1 MTDEYSSR
9 QATQWHAVQALSRM
23 LETDGVCK
31 SAMIGVLAI
40 HLVQRERLLSQVLHA
55 PPSRS
60 LRALQC
66 IEAAEDAEVSLR
78 SARSQPSSDCDCRTK
93 RSGQDETTCQP
104 SPLCEDLT
112 LSTRLGKLLGV
123 QSLM

>member
-1 MTDEYSSR
+1 M
-9 QATQWHAVQALSRM
+9 WHAVQALSRM

-66 IEAAEDAEVSLR
+66 IEDAEVSLR
-78 SARSQPSSDCDCRTK
+78 SVRSQPSSDCDCLLNRVGTFGARTVK
-93 RSGQDETTCQP
+93 
-104 SPLCEDLT
+104 
-112 LSTRLGKLLGV
+112 
-123 QSLM
+123 M